1 MPAKFYTPDE
11 IQASKDRAVIIAAT
25 HVEAIY
31 AELDKGFGKAL
42 FFTCMRLW
50 QCGPA
55 VTASRLNGNTKDQVI
70 NAWRWSETLSGVLLK
85 KQGYEFTPLFLQTDK
100 LAETLTEKGDLWIDF
115 REVRKEIG
123 L

>member
-1 MPAKFYTPDE
+1 
-11 IQASKDRAVIIAAT
+11 
-25 HVEAIY
+25 
-31 AELDKGFGKAL
+31 
-42 FFTCMRLW
+42 MRLW
-50 QCGPA
+50 QSGPA
-55 VTASRLNGNTKDQVI
+55 ITASRLNGNTKDQVI

-115 REVRKEIG
+115 REVRKEMG